1 MQRFIVL
8 ILVVFLTLSCGDDVQ
23 FNDPAFQANK
33 GGEYWKA
40 LFYASD
46 IDFGG
51 FLVEGGNNI
60 ETVQLFTFN
69 DTRGTFELGGDSENV
84 AIFRDANGIV
94 YSTAN
99 QPDPSLS
106 VYPADG
112 QIIVDDISNTDPK
125 TIRGT
130 FWFNAYTADGLQY
143 INFNEGVFYN
153 IPLIGGLEIIQN

>member
-1 MQRFIVL
+1 MKKFIIL
-8 ILVVFLTLSCGDDVQ
+8 ILVVFSFYGCGDEIQ
-23 FNDPAFQANK
+23 FNNPALQANK
-33 GGEYWKA
+33 NGEYWKA

-69 DTRGTFELGGDSENV
+69 DTRGTFELGGESTSV
-84 AIFRDANGIV
+84 AIFKDANGVV

-99 QPDPSLS
+99 APDSSLS
-106 VYPADG
+106 VYPANG

-130 FWFNAYTADGLQY
+130 FWFNAYSADGLSY
-143 INFNEGVFYN
+143 VNFNEGVFFN
-153 IPLIGGLEIIQN
+153 IPLVGGLEIIQN

>member
-1 MQRFIVL
+1 MRKFTVV
-8 ILVVFLTLSCGDDVQ
+8 ILCIFACFSCADDIQ
-23 FNDPAFQANK
+23 FNNPAFQANK
-33 GGEYWKA
+33 NNEYWKA
-40 LFYASD
+40 VFYASD

-51 FLVEGGNNI
+51 FLIEGGNNI

-69 DTRGTFELGGDSENV
+69 DTRGVFELGGDTDNV
-84 AIFRDANGIV
+84 AIFKDVNGVV

-99 QPDPSLS
+99 TPDPSLS
-106 VYPADG
+106 IYPPSG

-130 FWFNAYTADGLQY
+130 FWFHAYSADGLKY

-153 IPLIGGLEIIQN
+153 IPLVGGLEIIQN

>member
-1 MQRFIVL
+1 MRRFIL
-8 ILVVFLTLSCGDDVQ
+8 LLLVTSISLSCGDDVQ
-23 FNDPAFQANK
+23 FNDPALQANK
-33 GGEYWKA
+33 DGEYWKA

-51 FLVEGGNNI
+51 FLIEGGNNF
-60 ETVQLFTFN
+60 ETIQLFTNN
-69 DTRGTFELGGDSENV
+69 DTRGTFELGPNSQNI
-84 AIFRDANGIV
+84 AIFKDANGIV

-99 QPDPSLS
+99 EPDPSLS

-112 QIIVDDISNTDPK
+112 QIIVDDISNTTPK

-130 FWFNAYTADGLQY
+130 FWFNAYTADGLRY

-153 IPLIGGLEIIQN
+153 IPLVGRLEIIQD

>member
-1 MQRFIVL
+1 MRNCIIVFIAV
-8 ILVVFLTLSCGDDVQ
+8 ITLYGCGDEIQ
-23 FNDPAFQANK
+23 FNNPALQANK
-33 GGEYWKA
+33 DGEHWKA

-60 ETVQLFTFN
+60 ETIQLFTFN
-69 DTRGTFELGGDSENV
+69 DTRGTFELGGDTDNV
-84 AIFRDANGIV
+84 AIFRDANGVV

-99 QPDPSLS
+99 TPDPSLS
-106 VYPADG
+106 VYPPNG
-112 QIIVDDISNTDPK
+112 QIIVDDISNTTPK

-130 FWFNAYTADGLQY
+130 FWFNAYTADGLNY

-153 IPLIGGLEIIQN
+153 IPLLGGLEIITN